1 MIHPS
6 IPSAR
11 AWVSVTVAALFA
23 AACGATST
31 STETGPT
38 PVKCAVSLV
47 APESALAA
55 IGGTGAVT
63 VTTQPE
69 CAWTATAEGGWISGL
84 APTSGQGNGE
94 VQFRVS
100 ANPDGTAR
108 QAAIDVNGQRAIIR
122 QDASPCTW
130 DLALSNDRFDA
141 TGGVAIVEVLAPGGC
156 AWTAASSDS
165 WIVIAS
171 PGPGTGR
178 GAVTLRVMPN
188 AGEAR
193 SGTIAIGG
201 AQVTVAQDGVGAS
214 PPPPDSPSPAVPGPP
229 LPEPPPV
236 TPTPGCGR
244 SLQPTAAAI
253 PSSGGSGAL
262 TITTPAN
269 CAWTASSLVPWVTI
283 STSASGT
290 GSATIGF
297 SVAANAGGART
308 GTLDVSGATLTVNQA
323 GAAQPACSVA
333 IDRDSQSVAVGGTT
347 GVSVAVS
354 AGSGCAWTAASNAAW
369 ITITAGATGSGNGK
383 VTFNV
388 AANTG
393 SARTGTL
400 TIGGNTLTVDQAGVS
415 QPACS
420 VSIDRN
426 SQSVA
431 AGGTTGV
438 SVSVSAGSGCAWTA
452 ASNAAWITITAGAT
466 GSGNGKVTFNV
477 AANTGSARTGT
488 LTIGGNV
495 LTVNQAAAA
504 ACSYQINP
512 SSQSI
517 GASGG
522 AGSPVDVST
531 TGNCSWTAASNAAWL
546 TVTSGATGTGDG
558 EVAFTVAANT
568 GAARTGTLTIAGQTF
583 TVNQATGCSYSIDP
597 VAQSMTAAGG
607 AGTSIAV
614 STSSGCGWTAASNA
628 SWLTITSGSSGTG
641 NGTVGFSA
649 APNTSGSGRSGTL
662 TIAGRT
668 FTVLQA
674 GACTYSISPTVA
686 TFGRKGGDGQVSVSA
701 PSGCAWTATSDVG
714 WVTITSGA
722 SDTGNGTVKFKV
734 AALTGLLR
742 TGTLTIAGHTFTV
755 IQGPTDNND

>member
-1 MIHPS
+1 MIHRS

-31 STETGPT
+31 STETGPS

-84 APTSGQGNGE
+84 APASGQGNGE
-94 VQFRVS
+94 VQFRVA

-108 QAAIDVNGQRAIIR
+108 QAAIEVNGQRAVIR
-122 QDASPCTW
+122 QEASPCQW
-130 DLALSNDRFDA
+130 ELAVSNDTFDA
-141 TGGVAIVEVLAPGGC
+141 TGGVGIVQVSAPGGC
-156 AWTAASSDS
+156 AWTASSSEGWLEIASSG
-165 WIVIAS
+165 A
-171 PGPGTGR
+171 GAGLGT
-178 GAVTLRVMPN
+178 VTFRVTAN
-188 AGEAR
+188 VGQSRTA
-193 SGTIAIGG
+193 TIAIGG
-201 AQVTVAQDGVGAS
+201 AEVAVTQAGVGQSALPAEPQ
-214 PPPPDSPSPAVPGPP
+214 PPPSSVPGAC
-229 LPEPPPV
+229 
-236 TPTPGCGR
+236 TR
-244 SLQPTAAAI
+244 ALQPTSASI
-253 PSSGGSGAL
+253 PSSGGAGTFAM
-262 TITTPAN
+262 TTRAD
-269 CAWTASSLVPWVTI
+269 CSWTARSLVPWVTI

-308 GTLDVSGATLTVNQA
+308 GTLDVSGATFTVNQA
-323 GAAQPACSVA
+323 AASQSACSVA

-393 SARTGTL
+393 TARTGTL

-415 QPACS
+415 QAACS

-452 ASNAAWITITAGAT
+452 ASNVAWITITAGAT

-495 LTVNQAAAA
+495 FTVNQAAAA

-531 TGNCSWTAASNAAWL
+531 TGNCSWTAASNAAWI

-558 EVAFTVAANT
+558 EVAFSVAANT
-568 GAARTGTLTIAGQTF
+568 GAARTGTLTIAGQAF

-649 APNTSGSGRSGTL
+649 APNTSGSGRAGTL

-674 GACTYSISPTVA
+674 GACTYSISPTSA
-686 TFGRKGGDGQVSVSA
+686 TFDRKGGDGDVSVSA
-701 PSGCAWTATSDVG
+701 ASGCAWTATSG
-714 WVTITSGA
+714 AAWLTISSGA

-734 AALTGLLR
+734 APLSGNTGR
-742 TGTLTIAGHTFTV
+742 TGVLTIAGQTFTV
-755 IQGPTDNND
+755 TQTPSND